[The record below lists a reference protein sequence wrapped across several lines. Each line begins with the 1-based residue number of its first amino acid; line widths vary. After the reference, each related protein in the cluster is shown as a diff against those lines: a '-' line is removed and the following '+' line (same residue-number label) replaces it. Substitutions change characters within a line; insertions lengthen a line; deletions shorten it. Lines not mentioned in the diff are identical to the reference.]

1 MVSEPNH
8 ALRRAREGVESPHSP
23 GEAASRQDMA
33 ELVNAW
39 VWEHRGE
46 PVELDANYIG
56 KLERGAIR
64 RPQEQYR
71 AALRAI
77 TGAATDREL
86 GFHRR
91 NTAVATVEHVD
102 RKSFLRATAGAG
114 LGITI
119 GGQPLAELLNTSE
132 PTPAPTRV
140 GVDDVEE
147 IRTTAQVFGSW
158 DHHYGGGLAREAVV
172 AQLRYSASLLDAKVP
187 ASLHNDLFAAV
198 GFLGQVCA
206 AMAFDACAHA
216 DARRYFR
223 FAHACA
229 EEAGDWN
236 LRAKALSSMAR
247 QAIWVGDPDNG
258 LTLTE
263 LALVRADRLTSTER
277 AMLLVARA
285 RALAKLGRTEETL
298 AAIGQADD
306 EFSHADPAN
315 EPAWMRYY
323 DTAQHN
329 GDTGHALWDL
339 AINGYPPDEATVR
352 LARAVDGHTDAYA
365 RSRTISGIKLASL
378 TMATGDPAE
387 AATIG
392 QRVLDDAKRLRS
404 NRAADDLR
412 DLERM
417 AAPYQSL
424 DDVDQLR
431 HGIRAS
437 LAVS

>member
-1 MVSEPNH
+1 
-8 ALRRAREGVESPHSP
+8 
-23 GEAASRQDMA
+23 MA

-46 PVELDANYIG
+46 RVELDANYIG

-86 GFHRR
+86 GFYRR
-91 NTAVATVEHVD
+91 HKSVVVEHVD
-102 RKSFLRATAGAG
+102 RKSFLRAAAGAG
-114 LGITI
+114 LGITV
-119 GGQPLAELLNTSE
+119 GGQYLTDLLNTSE

-140 GVDDVEE
+140 SADDIEE

-172 AQLRYSASLLDAKVP
+172 AQLRYSANLLDARVP
-187 ASLHNDLFAAV
+187 PSLHDGLFAAV
-198 GFLGQVCA
+198 GYLGQVCA
-206 AMAFDACAHA
+206 AMAFDAYAHA

-236 LRAKALSSMAR
+236 LRAKTLSSMSR
-247 QAIWVGDPDNG
+247 QAIWVGDSDNG

-263 LALVRADRLTSTER
+263 LALVRADRLTPTER

-306 EFSHADPAN
+306 EFSNADPAN
-315 EPAWMRYY
+315 EPPWMRYY

-339 AINGYPPDEATVR
+339 ALNGHPADEPTTR
-352 LARAVDGHTDAYA
+352 LARAVDGHTDAYT

-378 TMATGDPAE
+378 TMATGDPAQ

-392 QRVLDDAKRLRS
+392 RQVLTDAKKLRS

-412 DLERM
+412 DLERI
-417 AAPYQSL
+417 AAPYQSVA
-424 DDVDQLR
+424 DVDELR
-431 HGIRAS
+431 HDIRAS
-437 LAVS
+437 LAAS